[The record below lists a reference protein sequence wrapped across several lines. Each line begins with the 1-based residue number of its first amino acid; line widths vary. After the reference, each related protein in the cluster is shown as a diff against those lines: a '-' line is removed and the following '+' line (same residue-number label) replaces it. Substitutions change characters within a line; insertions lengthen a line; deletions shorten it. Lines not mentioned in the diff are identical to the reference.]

1 MDEYYLVAKSK
12 QSGFVTTCTLDQ
24 MIQKVSAGEL
34 LGEYF
39 ATRSGGLS
47 YHQLMRSGVPITWVP
62 AADLI
67 AASDKAAAVQSQAEE
82 HVQEHAKQYLSDHP
96 FNPRTE
102 VSADAIH
109 IASRIVKH
117 LWIIFVL
124 LPFVIG
130 LLLAILGV
138 IKFG

>member
-1 MDEYYLVAKSK
+1 MDEYYLVAKSI
-12 QSGFVTTCTLDQ
+12 QSGFVATFTLDQ
-24 MIQKVSAGEL
+24 MIQKVGSGEI

-39 ATRSGGLS
+39 ATRSRGLS
-47 YHQLMRSGVPITWVP
+47 YHQLMRSGVPINWVP
-62 AADLI
+62 VADLI
-67 AASDKAAAVQSQAEE
+67 AASEKAAAAQSQAEE
-82 HVQEHAKQYLSDHP
+82 HVQEHAKQYGSDHP

-124 LPFVIG
+124 LPFVVG
-130 LLLAILGV
+130 VLLAILGV
-138 IKFG
+138 IKLG

>member
-39 ATRSGGLS
+39 ATRSSGLS

-82 HVQEHAKQYLSDHP
+82 HVQEHAKQYLSERKELMIPLFMQLIGVTFIICLRPDQGLP
-96 FNPRTE
+96 ILTE
-102 VSADAIH
+102 ARITRQSARPKD
-109 IASRIVKH
+109 
-117 LWIIFVL
+117 
-124 LPFVIG
+124 
-130 LLLAILGV
+130 
-138 IKFG
+138 